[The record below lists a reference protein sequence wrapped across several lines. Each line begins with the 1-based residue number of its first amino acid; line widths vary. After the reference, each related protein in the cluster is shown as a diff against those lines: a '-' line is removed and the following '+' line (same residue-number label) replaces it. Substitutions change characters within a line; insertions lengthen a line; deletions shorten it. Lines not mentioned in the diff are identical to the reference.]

1 MLETNGTLKTAVT
14 FDYESNASTYAIRV
28 EAKDDYNAT
37 VEGNSTV
44 ALTNVN
50 EPPSISSDGAGS
62 TASLS
67 VAENQT
73 AVTTVSGIDPDSGTT
88 LIFFDQRRSRPS
100 EVSNCFRHGRPQFV
114 ELRLREPHGC
124 GRRQRIRSH
133 GSGERWGPL

>member
-1 MLETNGTLKTAVT
+1 MT

-37 VEGNSTV
+37 VEGNFTV
-44 ALTNVN
+44 FLTNAN

-88 LIFFDQRRSRPS
+88 LTFSISGGSDPS
-100 EVSNCFRHGRPQFV
+100 EVSNGDFPTSGRQ
-114 ELRLREPHGC
+114 
-124 GRRQRIRSH
+124 S
-133 GSGERWGPL
+133 ERWFR